1 MKKLVIFCCLALLCA
16 CARQPVLETSP
27 ENRAVLDSA
36 GKSLRLSALPTSLN
50 PIACN

>member
-27 ENRAVLDSA
+27 ENRAVLEQRWQKFA
-36 GKSLRLSALPTSLN
+36 AVALPTSLN